1 MELLRGLDLRAESP
15 PIKLLRVPPQEEGGG
30 GAAAKLQ
37 QQRFKKQI
45 LIKFLSLVKWV
56 LSSVGHVIY
65 HDVTYSVTDWRKDH
79 VSIIITSVLVK
90 SSYNVVIWLLHSL

>member
-15 PIKLLRVPPQEEGGG
+15 PIKLLRVPPPGGG